1 MKKYITKL
9 VVLICLIQTA
19 SAQIYA
25 TFVGDTTK
33 IWDVNFEW
41 ACAGVFFPITRT
53 SNDTI
58 YLNECD
64 TLDLATCSC
73 NYTVCTSFIGL
84 SVGTYTAV
92 ITREWKYHQYI
103 PDLGIDTVI
112 GFSENAGS
120 VTFAILNPPI
130 LSENITFYQSGCL
143 GPGQEIVE
151 EITPPNSFIMLSN
164 YPNPFNPRTVI
175 RYTIPGHGRVTLS
188 IFNRVGQ
195 LVTTLLDENQN
206 AGTYETIFNASGLAS
221 GVYFC
226 CLSVSEKRLYN
237 KIILLK

>member
-1 MKKYITKL
+1 MKIYITKL
-9 VVLICLIQTA
+9 VVLICLVQTA

-33 IWDVNFEW
+33 IWDINFEW
-41 ACAGVFFPITRT
+41 DCAGVFFPITRI

-73 NYTVCTSFIGL
+73 TYTVCTSFIGL

-92 ITREWKYHQYI
+92 VTREWKYHQYI

-112 GFSENAGS
+112 GFSYNAGS
-120 VTFAILNPPI
+120 VTFTVLNPPV
-130 LSENITFYQSGCL
+130 LAENISFYQSGCL
-143 GPGQEIVE
+143 GPGQAIGED
-151 EITPPNSFIMLSN
+151 ITSPDNFFMLSN
-164 YPNPFNPRTVI
+164 YPNPFNANTVI
-175 RYTIPGHGRVTLS
+175 RYTIPRQGRVTLS

-195 LVTTLLDENQN
+195 LITTLLDENN
-206 AGTYETIFNASGLAS
+206 NVGTYETIFNASGLAS

-226 CLSVSEKRLYN
+226 CLSVPEKKLIN

>member
-1 MKKYITKL
+1 MKKYFIRL
-9 VVLICLIQTA
+9 VILIWLVQ
-19 SAQIYA
+19 SADSQIFT
-25 TFVGDTTK
+25 TFVSDTTK
-33 IWDVNFEW
+33 VWDANFEW
-41 ACAGVFFPITRT
+41 SCGGVFFPIIRT

-58 YLNECD
+58 YLNERD
-64 TLDLATCSC
+64 TLDLATCIC
-73 NYTVCTSFIGL
+73 TYTVCTSFVGL

-92 ITREWKYHQYI
+92 VTREWKYHQYI

-120 VTFAILNPPI
+120 VTFTILNPPV

-143 GPGQEIVE
+143 GPGQGIVE
-151 EITPPNSFIMLSN
+151 EISSPNSFIMLTN
-164 YPNPFNPRTVI
+164 YPNPFNLSTVI
-175 RYTIPGHGRVTLS
+175 RYSIPRHGRITLS

-195 LVTTLLDENQN
+195 LVTTLLDEYKN
-206 AGTYETIFNASGLAS
+206 AGTYETIFNASDLAS

-226 CLSVSEKRLYN
+226 CLIVPEKRLYS